1 MKNWFGTLLILFV
14 SAPFVS
20 IAGKIDKAFKS
31 LEVHNYFD
39 AKQKF
44 EKKLKKATSPAAY
57 GLAVIYFRQDNPF
70 HQIDSA
76 YRLVRLAESTF
87 DVLKAKKVQE
97 YSKYGF
103 TKDAIADLKQKIS
116 SYYFNRLSNK
126 NSVLEWTEFAVKNT
140 KSWEFDRAIHV
151 RDSLAFELT
160 MTDNSSVAFTNFITI
175 YPNSYLIKEA
185 KEGFNLS
192 QYREETKAGTIV
204 GFQNFIIKFSENP
217 YKLQAEDQV
226 YNLST
231 SKNTVES
238 LSDFINSNPNNRNKE
253 EGWRRLYQVYM
264 YDYSDDR
271 IEEFAKEYPKYPF
284 KSEIKTDLKMA
295 RTVMVPV
302 KVLHK
307 FGAIDLEGNL
317 VILPLYDL
325 VSVFSEGLSLVGLN
339 GKYGYIN
346 KMNERVI
353 PCQFDAGLD
362 FEQGRAVVEKDGKFG
377 LIDRSGK
384 MILACEFEDIGT
396 FSDGLIYAQKNDKYG
411 YFDKYGI
418 EQIKMKFDDAFSFQ
432 KGRANVQVGDFQAII
447 NTEGE
452 YVFPP
457 KYLSIKPFSDNYIVF
472 EDDGYF
478 GIMDYK
484 QKIVL
489 PADYDEIGNLSNG
502 YAVINYEGKLGYID
516 SNGIIKVEPKFETF
530 PNYIENSQFTD
541 NFALVKSKGK
551 YGIIDKGG
559 KFSIPNIYTQLGEY
573 SSLIA
578 FNKGKLWG
586 YIDSKNQVILKPSF
600 DWAESFQGDNAIVA
614 KFDQQGVINRQ
625 GLQLV
630 PIEFD
635 EISRMDKERFLV
647 TIEERIGLYGID
659 GKIIVPVEYSEIRQL
674 NSTFYVLIGK
684 DNIDFLYLPE
694 NKVVRQK

>member
-1 MKNWFGTLLILFV
+1 MKSGCVIILILLF
-14 SAPFVS
+14 SAPCVS
-20 IAGKIDKAFKS
+20 IAGKIDKAFES

-44 EKKLKKATSPAAY
+44 EKKLKKVTSPAAF

-87 DVLKAKKVQE
+87 DLLKAKKVE
-97 YSKYGF
+97 RYSKYGF

-116 SYYFNRLSNK
+116 TYYFNRLSNQKSVSDWDNFAIK
-126 NSVLEWTEFAVKNT
+126 NPESLEFSRSIK
-140 KSWEFDRAIHV
+140 I
-151 RDSLAFELT
+151 RDSLAFRLT
-160 MTDNSSVAFTNFITI
+160 RVDNSSKAFSNFMSA
-175 YPNSYLIKEA
+175 YPNSYLFKEA

-192 QYREETKAGTIV
+192 QYREQTKAGTIASY
-204 GFQNFIIKFSENP
+204 QNFIITFAENP

-226 YNLST
+226 YNLAT
-231 SKNTVES
+231 NKNTVES
-238 LSDFINSNPNNRNKE
+238 LREFISNNPNNRNKE
-253 EGWRRLYQVYM
+253 EAWRRLYQVYM
-264 YDYSDDR
+264 YDYSDER
-271 IEEFAKEYPKYPF
+271 IEEFEKEYPQYPF

-295 RTVMVPV
+295 RTVLVPF

-307 FGAIDLEGNL
+307 FGAMDLDGNL
-317 VILPLYDL
+317 VIPPVYDV
-325 VSVFSEGLSLVGLN
+325 VSIFSEGLSLVGLN
-339 GKYGYIN
+339 GQYGYIN
-346 KMNERVI
+346 KMNERII
-353 PCQFDAGLD
+353 PCQFDGGLD

-396 FSDGLIYAQKNDKYG
+396 FSDGLIYAQKNDRYG
-411 YFDKYGI
+411 YFDKFGI
-418 EQIKMKFDDAFSFQ
+418 ERIKMKFDDAFSFQ
-432 KGRANVQVGDFQAII
+432 KSRANVQIGDFQAII

-457 KYLSIKPFSDNYIVF
+457 KYSSIKPFSKNYIVF
-472 EDDGYF
+472 EDDGFF
-478 GIMDYK
+478 GIMDYQ

-489 PADYDEIGNLSNG
+489 LAEYYEIGNLSNG
-502 YAVINYEGKLGYID
+502 YAVVNYEGKLGYID
-516 SNGIIKVEPKFETF
+516 SNGIIKIEPKFETF
-530 PNYIENSQFTD
+530 PNYMENSQFIG

-551 YGIIDKGG
+551 YGVIDKSG
-559 KFSIPNIYTQLGEY
+559 KFIIPNVYNQLGEF

-586 YIDSKNQVILKPSF
+586 YVDSKNKVILKPTF
-600 DWAESFQGDNAIVA
+600 DWAESFQGENAIVA

-625 GLQLV
+625 GLPIV

-647 TIEERIGLYGID
+647 TSGESVGLYGID
-659 GKIIVPVEYSEIRQL
+659 GKIIVPLEYSEIRQL

-684 DNIDFLYLPE
+684 GSIDFLYLPE